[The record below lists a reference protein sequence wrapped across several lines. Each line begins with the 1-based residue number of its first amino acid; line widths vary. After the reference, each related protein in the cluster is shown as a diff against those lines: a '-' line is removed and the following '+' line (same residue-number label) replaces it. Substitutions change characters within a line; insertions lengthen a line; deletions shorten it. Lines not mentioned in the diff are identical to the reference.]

1 MTIADPIGRETSWGR
16 QPVLV
21 LTLLLLL
28 TSCGGGGGG
37 TGSGATN
44 GTTGSTTGSDP
55 TTPPDEPVS
64 FVPWGPDDPPIP
76 GQYASLAVTSADG
89 LDCDSIDQQAPDND
103 FWSTVVGVCRALR
116 GDAAW
121 PTTRTLEPLPAENGY
136 QDCLNRELAAT
147 MAALFAW
154 HDEHPGAQPKVS
166 YPAGSDRSP
175 CTFRVYEASAFP
187 DPSDPSGGVIVEL
200 YVAGLDED
208 SSPQVLVDGEPV
220 ELRDNFSGE
229 GDGVLLGE
237 LFIPAPIEAHDATI
251 VVKADFGDV
260 KGSVALPDVQ
270 VTTNTTTSSPTGPT
284 TTTTG

>member
-1 MTIADPIGRETSWGR
+1 M
-16 QPVLV
+16 
-21 LTLLLLL
+21 
-28 TSCGGGGGG
+28 
-37 TGSGATN
+37 
-44 GTTGSTTGSDP
+44 
-55 TTPPDEPVS
+55 
-64 FVPWGPDDPPIP
+64 
-76 GQYASLAVTSADG
+76 
-89 LDCDSIDQQAPDND
+89 
-103 FWSTVVGVCRALR
+103 
-116 GDAAW
+116 
-121 PTTRTLEPLPAENGY
+121 
-136 QDCLNRELAAT
+136 
-147 MAALFAW
+147 
-154 HDEHPGAQPKVS
+154 
-166 YPAGSDRSP
+166 
-175 CTFRVYEASAFP
+175 
-187 DPSDPSGGVIVEL
+187 EL